1 MGYFKKEL
9 KTYVLAN
16 RKLKKTAVETEN
28 FLVDICGRNEIEQ
41 KRKDSTIKNL
51 KNEIEAKSALIKV
64 CFTLFIILSLT
75 DRYIFMHQR
84 KQLLIGNFSIF

>member
-64 CFTLFIILSLT
+64 LF
-75 DRYIFMHQR
+75 YFV
-84 KQLLIGNFSIF
+84 